1 MLIVAVA
8 WIFVV
13 LLMSLAE
20 AISSQGSVLGALV
33 TFVLYGVL
41 PLAIVLYLMGTP
53 MRRRALRAR
62 EAAAVQAEDANVS
75 TPPSLPAEPATAP
88 PMASAGTGHRRG
100 HAAGDAVTAERKE
113 P

>member
-20 AISSQGSVLGALV
+20 AISSQGSVLGALI

-53 MRRRALRAR
+53 MRRRARHAR
-62 EAAAVQAEDANVS
+62 EQAETTAIGA
-75 TPPSLPAEPATAP
+75 PAAP
-88 PMASAGTGHRRG
+88 RSAASAPAPDRDGSR
-100 HAAGDAVTAERKE
+100 HAAGDPVASERKE